1 MTKLPSYSKPAL
13 TVGEQVKLLIER
25 GLVCADS
32 SQLERALLAVSYYR
46 FSAYLFP
53 FRSRTEQGKF
63 VPGTTFEKV
72 WSYYR
77 FDRKLRFLVMDAIE
91 RVEVAVRS
99 SIVNQFAVQHG
110 VFGYRDAAN
119 FAKPLDNVRYQK
131 TLQFIDGE
139 TMRSNEEFVSHF
151 RASYDSSKGLP
162 LWMAAEV
169 MTFGNLLTFFR
180 LMKMSDKKAV
190 ARQFGLTSALM
201 ESWLTALNYIRN
213 ICAHHGRLWNRH
225 VAVCPLIP
233 EKDPQWHESA
243 YPVNPTRVY
252 SVLTILN
259 AFVKKVAPQSGWK
272 VRLFSLLADFPD
284 IHRLS
289 MAIPA
294 GFEKSA
300 LWKEP
305 DVEKGGDEG
314 SEFDKADS
322 PKPDPASGDSSA
334 AATPARAAK

>member
-1 MTKLPSYSKPAL
+1 MT
-13 TVGEQVKLLIER
+13 
-25 GLVCADS
+25 
-32 SQLERALLAVSYYR
+32 
-46 FSAYLFP
+46 
-53 FRSRTEQGKF
+53 TEQGKF

-72 WSYYR
+72 WGYYR

-99 SIVNQFAVQHG
+99 SIVNLFAVQHG

-119 FAKPLDNVRYQK
+119 FAKPLDNVRFQK
-131 TLQFIDGE
+131 TLQFIDSE
-139 TMRSNEEFVSHF
+139 TTRSNEEFVSHF
-151 RASYDSSKGLP
+151 RASYDSSNGLP

-201 ESWLTALNYIRN
+201 ESWLTTLNYIRN

-233 EKDPQWHESA
+233 EKDARWHENA
-243 YPVNPTRVY
+243 YPVNPMRVY

-259 AFVKKVAPQSGWK
+259 ALVKKVAPQSGWK
-272 VRLFSLLADFPD
+272 VRLFSLLSDFPD

-289 MAIPA
+289 MAIPT

-305 DVEKGGDEG
+305 DAEKGENAGP
-314 SEFDKADS
+314 DS
-322 PKPDPASGDSSA
+322 GQVDSSKTDSA
-334 AATPARAAK
+334 NGNSSASAATAPAAK

>member
-63 VPGTTFEKV
+63 VPGTTFEKI

-139 TMRSNEEFVSHF
+139 TTRSNEEFVSHF

-180 LMKMSDKKAV
+180 LMKMSDK
-190 ARQFGLTSALM
+190 RRWRGSSGL
-201 ESWLTALNYIRN
+201 R
-213 ICAHHGRLWNRH
+213 
-225 VAVCPLIP
+225 PP
-233 EKDPQWHESA
+233 
-243 YPVNPTRVY
+243 
-252 SVLTILN
+252 
-259 AFVKKVAPQSGWK
+259 
-272 VRLFSLLADFPD
+272 
-284 IHRLS
+284 
-289 MAIPA
+289 
-294 GFEKSA
+294 
-300 LWKEP
+300 
-305 DVEKGGDEG
+305 
-314 SEFDKADS
+314 
-322 PKPDPASGDSSA
+322 
-334 AATPARAAK
+334 

>member
-139 TMRSNEEFVSHF
+139 TTRSNEEFVSHF

-259 AFVKKVAPQSGWK
+259 AFVKKVAPQSSWK
-272 VRLFSLLADFPD
+272 DRLFDLLAGFPD

-289 MAIPA
+289 MAIPT

-300 LWKEP
+300 LWK
-305 DVEKGGDEG
+305 
-314 SEFDKADS
+314 
-322 PKPDPASGDSSA
+322 
-334 AATPARAAK
+334 